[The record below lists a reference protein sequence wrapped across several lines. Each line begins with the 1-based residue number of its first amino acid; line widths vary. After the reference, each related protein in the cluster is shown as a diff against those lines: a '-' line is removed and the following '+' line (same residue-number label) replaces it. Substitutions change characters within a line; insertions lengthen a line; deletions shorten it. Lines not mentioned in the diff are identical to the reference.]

1 MSSVRRS
8 LLVVGVPVLLV
19 LGAMI
24 WWLSQPKA
32 KSQAS
37 IVQVA
42 AVRVHVQPV
51 RVQDVAIRLPGLGI
65 VQAWH
70 SATIRARIDGQLQS
84 LGFREGEQVKKGQLI
99 AQLDNRAQKAQLDL
113 ALAQRSRDQAQL
125 DNARQDLK
133 RYTELARQSA
143 INRQTLDTQ
152 RAQVAT
158 LQAIVQADDAQ
169 VQAARV
175 QLDYTRIVAPFAG
188 RTGARLVD
196 PGNLVRAADG
206 QGLVVINQTDPIAIN
221 FTVPD
226 TEYAQIQA
234 ALKGADAL
242 DAAQP
247 AIKVQVLPRGQSG
260 VLKEGRLVLVDN
272 QVDTS
277 SGTLRLKARFDNPD
291 AVLWPGQ
298 AVDVRLV
305 LGVRKH
311 ALTVP
316 DAAVQRGAQGLFVY
330 VVSAD
335 NTVRAQ
341 AVQVAFSQD
350 GFSVIEQGLA
360 AEDRVVTDGQ
370 YRLHPGARIAEIQPE
385 SADHKPAASQATAP
399 AAS

>member
-260 VLKEGRLVLVDN
+260 VLKEGHLVLVDN